1 MAKKEKKPRGWLLG
15 KKQVDDWQAL
25 ATQQMMRE
33 DYDNAMKICQ
43 RILQYIPKKDKVAA
57 EVLGIMGAV
66 FSMRKEFDRS
76 YKILTQALE
85 ISPLDPT
92 LHYNRGLS
100 CMYTSRTAQALVD
113 FRKAVELGNNGASA
127 AKFWEQAEFA
137 RQLVDNELAL
147 RGAGFTL
154 EQLLEQQEFFQQG
167 LALSSQEKWTEAE
180 TCLRRSIE
188 MGDCLPQPQGNLG
201 VCLLMQKR
209 FEEARSALHRAL
221 EIDPQYEL
229 AAKNLDLLEHAQ
241 RDPDGMQIYGGT
253 NKPYQDVE
261 TSIIFVKESTH
272 NDPNGGG

>member
-43 RILQYIPKKDKVAA
+43 RILQYIPKKDNVAA
-57 EVLGIMGAV
+57 EVLGIIGAV

-76 YKILTQALE
+76 YKVLTQALD
-85 ISPLDPT
+85 ISPLNPM

-100 CMYTSRTAQALVD
+100 CMYTSRIGQALVD
-113 FRKAVELGNNGASA
+113 FRKAVELGCNGVSA
-127 AKFWEQAEFA
+127 AKFWEQAEFTS
-137 RQLVDNELAL
+137 QLVDNELAL

-180 TCLRRSIE
+180 ACLRRSID

-209 FEEARSALHRAL
+209 FEEARSAFCRAL
-221 EIDPQYEL
+221 EIDPHYEL

-241 RDPDGMQIYGGT
+241 RHPDKAQIYGGT
-253 NKPYQDVE
+253 NKLFQEVK
-261 TSIIFVKESTH
+261 TGIIFVKESAH